1 MSAKISGRSQ
11 RDAKKK
17 VGKGFS
23 REVIGRRTETAGE
36 NENLR
41 SLTGNLYNMLEP
53 GCVSEGPRIASCC
66 AKNWAFL
73 FKYWFNT
80 DNFTTQAG
88 AATGTVK

>member
-1 MSAKISGRSQ
+1 MSAKISGRYQ
-11 RDAKKK
+11 RDAK

-53 GCVSEGPRIASCC
+53 AVLSHYRLIVVRNT
-66 AKNWAFL
+66 KNCQL
-73 FKYWFNT
+73 LR
-80 DNFTTQAG
+80 
-88 AATGTVK
+88 